1 MKARGREKR
10 LKGEGIGVDDE
21 SQKQNRN
28 KLQVKNAVALRQN
41 QVDFG
46 SYGRSLFQLQLFS
59 FPFCHM
65 NLAWGFATE
74 AIKTADWVKSVG
86 VRS

>member
-28 KLQVKNAVALRQN
+28 KLQVKNAVALHQN

-46 SYGRSLFQLQLFS
+46 S
-59 FPFCHM
+59 
-65 NLAWGFATE
+65 
-74 AIKTADWVKSVG
+74 
-86 VRS
+86 